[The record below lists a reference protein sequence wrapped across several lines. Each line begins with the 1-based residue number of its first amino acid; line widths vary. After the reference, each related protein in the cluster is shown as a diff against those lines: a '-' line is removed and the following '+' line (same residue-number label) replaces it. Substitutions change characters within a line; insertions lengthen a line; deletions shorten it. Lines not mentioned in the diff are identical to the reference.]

1 MRGLLRKWLIL
12 GVAFLVLL
20 PPPVPAHPDTGESK
34 SLSIV
39 HLGDSYSA
47 GNGIGNHHGP
57 APCLRSSHN
66 WVPSSRPGRTP
77 GGVATSYQNRAC
89 SGGNIDD
96 LFSPRALPKQPA
108 KEVAADSIEEAR
120 AKLDETDACSARA
133 AGDDLLSVDHHLR
146 ESDGLSLWA
155 KKYTYE
161 CQLTVRAQTDFVGP
175 RRIWCC

>member
-57 APCLRSSHN
+57 AP
-66 WVPSSRPGRTP
+66 G
-77 GGVATSYQNRAC
+77 
-89 SGGNIDD
+89 D
-96 LFSPRALPKQPA
+96 
-108 KEVAADSIEEAR
+108 
-120 AKLDETDACSARA
+120 
-133 AGDDLLSVDHHLR
+133 GDDVLLGAEKAQHSAL
-146 ESDGLSLWA
+146 ESLAHNDLSG
-155 KKYTYE
+155 
-161 CQLTVRAQTDFVGP
+161 R
-175 RRIWCC
+175 

>member
-12 GVAFLVLL
+12 GAAFLVLL

-66 WVPSSRPGRTP
+66 WGSLLASWANSR
-77 GGVATSYQNRAC
+77 GGGHQ
-89 SGGNIDD
+89 
-96 LFSPRALPKQPA
+96 LPEPR
-108 KEVAADSIEEAR
+108 
-120 AKLDETDACSARA
+120 
-133 AGDDLLSVDHHLR
+133 LLRR
-146 ESDGLSLWA
+146 EH
-155 KKYTYE
+155 
-161 CQLTVRAQTDFVGP
+161 R
-175 RRIWCC
+175 